1 MRQAAWWS
9 VGALVVGLSGAGSAA
24 QTPQAGE
31 DVARRQLESGR
42 AFARQGNYAEAI
54 KDFQAVAETH
64 ASTSVADDA
73 WLELA
78 RYHFDVAHDRPR
90 TQAAV
95 DAILTNYATSDS
107 APAAYVL
114 AGRLAMAASRQPDAL
129 TTALANFDRVSRL
142 FPTSDAV
149 PEALHY
155 AGVAMLY
162 NGQFDQAIARLG
174 RVNAEYSTSAA
185 AAEAYLT
192 ASLVLV
198 AMGDPV
204 LAMEELQQVRNRW
217 PGSPAAAT
225 ALDRLTLLHR
235 LYVRAPAG
243 TPYRGGT
250 EVVGPQRLE
259 NIVGMTLAGDGR
271 VVWATETGL
280 GVAAPAGATRPTSV
294 GRPRGL
300 ALQADGDI
308 AVIEGNV
315 LRPSSGQSL
324 MFAVPESGGFKSL
337 DRIEAAAQLSN
348 GNWLIMDSDQRSL
361 QRFGADTQHI
371 AAFQSGRVERLA
383 VTPADRIAGLDR
395 DGREVFI
402 FDISG
407 LATTTVPL
415 RTEQYDLRDARDIA
429 FDAFGHLYVLD
440 DDAVGVFTPYVPA
453 GADSANTARAL
464 SYQLL
469 TLFMPAES
477 TPGRFDRA
485 RAFVVDGSGALF
497 VYDDRAKRIQV
508 YR

>member
-1 MRQAAWWS
+1 
-9 VGALVVGLSGAGSAA
+9 
-24 QTPQAGE
+24 
-31 DVARRQLESGR
+31 
-42 AFARQGNYAEAI
+42 
-54 KDFQAVAETH
+54 
-64 ASTSVADDA
+64 
-73 WLELA
+73 
-78 RYHFDVAHDRPR
+78 
-90 TQAAV
+90 
-95 DAILTNYATSDS
+95 
-107 APAAYVL
+107 
-114 AGRLAMAASRQPDAL
+114 
-129 TTALANFDRVSRL
+129 
-142 FPTSDAV
+142 
-149 PEALHY
+149 
-155 AGVAMLY
+155 
-162 NGQFDQAIARLG
+162 
-174 RVNAEYSTSAA
+174 
-185 AAEAYLT
+185 
-192 ASLVLV
+192 
-198 AMGDPV
+198 
-204 LAMEELQQVRNRW
+204 LQQVRNRW

-348 GNWLIMDSDQRSL
+348 GNWLIMDNDQRSL

-464 SYQLL
+464 SYRLL